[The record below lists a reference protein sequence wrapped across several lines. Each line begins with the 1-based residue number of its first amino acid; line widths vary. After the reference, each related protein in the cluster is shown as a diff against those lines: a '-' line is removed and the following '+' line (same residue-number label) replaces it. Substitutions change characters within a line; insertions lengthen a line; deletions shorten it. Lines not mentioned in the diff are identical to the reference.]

1 MRADWTDDDIALL
14 RKLWAA
20 GETAATIAKRLGGMS
35 RSAVLG
41 KIFRLR
47 LAPQS
52 ARQGPSPQTPQTAR
66 EAASIARR
74 RGGAQPQPPAPAAK
88 TSAGPKT
95 VFELT
100 NECCRWPF
108 RRPGAERYFF
118 CGAPEADLE
127 RGIPYCRR
135 HMQRAYL
142 VPPRV
147 GDRAA
152 RKMFRAIYGGDKR

>member
-14 RKLWAA
+14 RKLWAK
-20 GETAATIAKRLGGMS
+20 GETATTIAARLGGMS

-74 RGGAQPQPPAPAAK
+74 RGGAQPPLPAAK

-95 VFELT
+95 VLELT

-127 RGIPYCRR
+127 RGIPYCPR